1 MISAAANRADAD
13 PLAGLDDVP
22 WADLTHAYGSASDVP
37 DLLRALETGPE
48 DAADRAMHDLFG
60 NIWHQGTVYPATPH
74 AVPFLLNLLAEEPPW
89 AEQIAVL
96 LGEIADGHGY
106 MLVHASSLSSLRFNY
121 EKIAADR
128 GTTVEAEMA
137 AERTVIA
144 ACRAAVAAGAEALAP
159 FLIHTEGRVGDE
171 YIVRETVARGLAR
184 CAAIRPEMKDWV
196 LDALAEE
203 TDPRMPAEL
212 DGRVDDLPWLAA
224 AVKEK
229 CKRLGPADW
238 EANDD

>member
-1 MISAAANRADAD
+1 MTTAVAD
-13 PLAGLDDVP
+13 PLAGLEEVP

-37 DLLRALETGPE
+37 DLLRTLVSGPE
-48 DAADRAMHDLFG
+48 EAAERAIHDLFG
-60 NIWHQGTVYPATPH
+60 NVWHQGTVYPATPH
-74 AVPFLLNLLAEEPPW
+74 AVPFLLRLLEQGRPW

-106 MLVHASSLSSLRFNY
+106 MLVHAAALPSLRPTY

-128 GTTVEAEMA
+128 GTTLAAEMA

-144 ACRAAVAAGAEALAP
+144 ACRSAVAAGAEALAP
-159 FLIHTEGRVGDE
+159 FLRHVEGSVGDE
-171 YIVRETVARGLAR
+171 YVVRETVCRGLAR
-184 CAAIRPEMKDWV
+184 CVEDRPELKAWV
-196 LDALAEE
+196 LEALADE

-224 AVKEK
+224 AVTSKRA
-229 CKRLGPADW
+229 RLGPAEW
-238 EANDD
+238 ETTDD